1 MAKQEQ
7 RPTGGAGGDRA
18 RIRLSKR
25 STAVVRGEED
35 VSTWDWEELRR
46 GRSRSADGNFYGP
59 DPSIIPRACFEEMYR
74 RVISVAERKLLEALP
89 EVVDALV
96 AIVKAEGVDES
107 TRLRAIQYAMNRVMG
122 KPEGRETVE
131 VNVHKDPWETALME
145 GIVGTDA
152 EVIEAEVIEEP
163 SEDDIDWED
172 V

>member
-1 MAKQEQ
+1 MPKDEQ

-46 GRSRSADGNFYGP
+46 GRPRSADGVFRGP
-59 DPSIIPRACFEEMYR
+59 DPKIIPRACFEEMYR

-89 EVVDALV
+89 EVVDALI
-96 AIVKAEGVDES
+96 AIIKADGVDES
-107 TRLRAIQYAMNRVMG
+107 TRLRAIQYAVDRVMG
-122 KPEGRETVE
+122 KPEGRETVD
-131 VNVHKDPWETALME
+131 VRVRQAPWETALMN

-152 EVIEAEVIEEP
+152 AAGDVIDAEVIEE
-163 SEDDIDWED
+163 DDIDWDD

>member
-1 MAKQEQ
+1 MSKR
-7 RPTGGAGGDRA
+7 RPPGGAGGDRA

-46 GRSRSADGNFYGP
+46 GRKRSDDGNFYGR
-59 DPSIIPRACFEEMYR
+59 DPKIIPRVCFEEMYR

-89 EVVDALV
+89 EIVDALLE
-96 AIVKAEGVDES
+96 IIKTEDVDHN
-107 TRLRAIQYAMNRVMG
+107 TKLRAIQYATDRVMG

-131 VNVHKDPWETALME
+131 LNVRKEPWQRALE
-145 GIVGTDA
+145 GGIVGTEA
-152 EVIEAEVIEEP
+152 QIIEAEVVD
-163 SEDDIDWED
+163 EDDVDWDD